1 MQKQNFLE
9 RESNNITIATLYE
22 NYKLGKYELN
32 PPYQRNSVWSDEKK
46 SFLIDSIL
54 KNFPIPP
61 IFLSQHINDADGST
75 RYEVIDGKQRLLSI
89 FSFIEGDL
97 VASSESSD
105 EPFGDDYAGK
115 TFKELDTPE
124 LVDYKRRFW
133 KYSIPIEYI
142 DVDSQ
147 EVIESIFDRLNR
159 NGEAL
164 TGQELRNATYH
175 DSTLMNFINKFRKN
189 SFWEERLKHVDLAR
203 MEDIEFLSELIFYQI
218 EKKPFSAN
226 MKILDDYYAKY
237 ANSTEIDWN
246 EIEVNFLKL
255 TNFLIECKIDYEAH
269 KVKGVSHLY
278 AFWGLAYQCVEN
290 AIPASIVASK
300 LDSFFIELRKK
311 SIEDSDVK
319 EYKISMSSRT
329 KDVSMRT
336 RRVNAIYNYCTTLIA

>member
-1 MQKQNFLE
+1 MQKTNFLE

-22 NYKLGKYELN
+22 NYKLGKYKLD

-75 RYEVIDGKQRLLSI
+75 RYDVIDGKQRLLSI

-97 VASSESSD
+97 VASSESSE

-115 TFKELDTPE
+115 TFQELDTPE

-142 DVDSQ
+142 DGNSQ
-147 EVIESIFDRLNR
+147 EIIESIFDRLNR

-175 DSTLMNFINKFRKN
+175 DSTLMQFINKFRQN
-189 SFWEERLKHVDLAR
+189 PFWKERLKHVDLAR

-218 EKKPFSAN
+218 EGKPFSAS

-246 EIEVNFLKL
+246 EIETNFYKL
-255 TNFLIECKIDYEAH
+255 TNVLVECKIDFESH

-278 AFWGLAYQCVEN
+278 AFWGLAYQCVKNE
-290 AIPASIVASK
+290 IPVRTVADK
-300 LDSFFIELRKK
+300 LKSFFIQLRQK
-311 SIEDSDVK
+311 SIENPDVI

-329 KDVSMRT
+329 KDISMRT
-336 RRVNAIYNYCTTLIA
+336 RRVNAIYQYCVGH